1 MDMSG
6 ITLIP
11 PEDRNGLAGVLILT
25 LLVAFSCLV
34 VGSMQAQIPQV
45 TCGCL
50 KGVQS
55 YLPVL
60 PILEHVWWNDCEHI
74 RACTLQIASG

>member
-34 VGSMQAQIPQV
+34 VGSMQAQVPQV

-50 KGVQS
+50 KS
-55 YLPVL
+55 SELF
-60 PILEHVWWNDCEHI
+60 
-74 RACTLQIASG
+74 ACASHSRTCLVERL

>member
-1 MDMSG
+1 MDWCVDS
-6 ITLIP
+6 
-11 PEDRNGLAGVLILT
+11 NLACSIFV
-25 LLVAFSCLV
+25 SCGGQYV
-34 VGSMQAQIPQV
+34 PQV